1 MQSFYLYPVMK
12 NVKLFML
19 LLGCKPE
26 GRNTEQH
33 DVFFAIGDSLKSLIP
48 DIQLFWPEAKSKIH
62 IDAWREVTQVGG
74 FSIEI
79 TSRNAMENLQGERL
93 FFVNLGGYRSGE
105 FEEYHYKLLSV
116 NTQKAGAIDH
126 AKDSIFYQQ
135 KYSAHIDD
143 KYGVDVDDIYD
154 VEDILPAYA
163 KEKYAL
169 QILPGNGNEDVL
181 NIGYYKLS
189 AL

>member
-1 MQSFYLYPVMK
+1 MENL
-12 NVKLFML
+12 KLFML

-26 GRNTEQH
+26 ERHTEQH

-48 DIQLFWPEAKSKIH
+48 DIRLFWPEAKDRIH
-62 IDAWREVTQVGG
+62 IDAWREVTQVNDFVVTVIGRRDVTPQN
-74 FSIEI
+74 EK
-79 TSRNAMENLQGERL
+79 L
-93 FFVNLGGYRSGE
+93 FFLNLGGYRSGE

-116 NTQKAGAIDH
+116 NMQKDEAVAQ
-126 AKDSIFYQQ
+126 AKDSLFYQQ

-154 VEDILPAYA
+154 VEDILPAYL

-169 QILPGNGNEDVL
+169 QIISGNGDEDVL

>member
-1 MQSFYLYPVMK
+1 
-12 NVKLFML
+12 ML

-26 GRNTEQH
+26 GRHTEQH

-48 DIQLFWPEAKSKIH
+48 DMQLFWPEAKDKIH
-62 IDAWREVTQVGG
+62 IDAWREVTQVNG
-74 FSIEI
+74 FAVKVIN
-79 TSRNAMENLQGERL
+79 RNDMHDLPAEKL
-93 FFVNLGGYRSGE
+93 FFLNLGGYHSGE

-116 NTQKAGAIDH
+116 NTQRAEAVAQ
-126 AKDSIFYQQ
+126 AKDSLFYHQ

-143 KYGVDVDDIYD
+143 KYGVDVDDAYD
-154 VEDILPAYA
+154 VEDILPAYL

-169 QILPGNGNEDVL
+169 QITPRNGDEDVL